1 MFRTLV
7 TFYVET
13 VISDVRIT
21 WPGPEVVTALT
32 KAMPASRE
40 ILDFEITQFD
50 TVGECLINV

>member
-13 VISDVRIT
+13 VISDERIT

-32 KAMPASRE
+32 KAIPASRE
-40 ILDFEITQFD
+40 ILDFQITQFD
-50 TVGECLINV
+50 TVGECLIKV